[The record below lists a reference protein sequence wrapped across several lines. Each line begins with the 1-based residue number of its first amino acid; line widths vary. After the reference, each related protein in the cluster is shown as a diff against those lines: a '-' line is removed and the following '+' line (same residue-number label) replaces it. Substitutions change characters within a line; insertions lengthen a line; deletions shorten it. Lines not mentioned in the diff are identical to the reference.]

1 MTNLKN
7 MVNKASTK
15 MQRDNY
21 TYNKALEFTR
31 TLETELIDMGVI
43 SIPHEDDNQTTS
55 PNTDTNTHADSV
67 SRLDEEANRG
77 LPWSIL
83 TLNLNNK
90 SVNVK
95 IIMDHMSHRDGVGDN
110 TPVHLVMR
118 RAQDA
123 RPRIPYYSEQFS
135 WQDRHTMLEELAVM
149 IKTYGSD
156 AIIDRSVPEPTTSLD
171 RKVDLMPQITV
182 VKKPN
187 VTPK

>member
-1 MTNLKN
+1 MTNLKH

-31 TLETELIDMGVI
+31 TLEAELIDMGVTLV
-43 SIPHEDDNQTTS
+43 PVEDDDNTS
-55 PNTDTNTHADSV
+55 PPDTHADSV
-67 SRLDEEANRG
+67 SRLDEEANRS
-77 LPWSIL
+77 LPWSML
-83 TLNLNNK
+83 TLSLNNK
-90 SVNVK
+90 TVTIK
-95 IIMDHMSHRDGVGDN
+95 IIMDHTNHRDGIGDN
-110 TPVHLVMR
+110 TPIHLVLR

-123 RPRIPYYSEQFS
+123 RPKIPYYSEQFS
-135 WQDRHTMLEELAVM
+135 WQDRHSMLEELAVM

-156 AIIDRSVPEPTTSLD
+156 AIVDRSVPEPATTLD

>member
-1 MTNLKN
+1 MTHLKN
-7 MVNKASTK
+7 MVNKASAK

-31 TLETELIDMGVI
+31 TLETELIDMGVT
-43 SIPHEDDNQTTS
+43 PVPADHNETMETPD
-55 PNTDTNTHADSV
+55 PHADSI
-67 SRLDEEANRG
+67 RRHDREAKNG
-77 LPWSIL
+77 LPWSTL
-83 TLNLNNK
+83 TLNLQHK
-90 SVNVK
+90 SISIK
-95 IIMDHMSHRDGVGDN
+95 IIMDHMSHRDAVGDD
-110 TPVHLVMR
+110 TPIHLLLR
-118 RAQDA
+118 RKQDA
-123 RPRIPYYSEQFS
+123 SPEIPYYKEKFS

-156 AIIDRSVPEPTTSLD
+156 VIIDRSAPEPTTSLD

>member
-31 TLETELIDMGVI
+31 TLQAELIDMGVI
-43 SIPHEDDNQTTS
+43 SIPHEDDDQTTS
-55 PNTDTNTHADSV
+55 PDINADSV

-77 LPWSIL
+77 LPWSML

-90 SVNVK
+90 SVTIK
-95 IIMDHMSHRDGVGDN
+95 IMMDHMSHRDGVGDDV
-110 TPVHLVMR
+110 PVHLVMR

-123 RPRIPYYSEQFS
+123 RPKIPYYNEQFS

-156 AIIDRSVPEPTTSLD
+156 VIIDRSVPEPTTSLD

-187 VTPK
+187 VTPR